1 MSRDSLSQITTRRTP
16 QREQA
21 DPREV
26 KNYAGGYVFQAA
38 DGSALDRFLTIGTEG
53 GTFYA
58 DEKNLTR
65 VAAGRVLNMAR
76 DGNPLLIER
85 ATAISQAGRAPRNNP
100 ALFAMAAAA
109 GLGPPGY
116 RAQALAALPLVARTG
131 SHLLTWAG
139 YAEQFRGWGPAMT
152 KAVGSWYNGKDLPEV
167 VYQVLK
173 YKQREGWAQRDLMR
187 LAHFGRTPV
196 TGGRRLFYDYVMKGT
211 WPRMWL
217 DWGGEIPELLGAYR
231 QIWSTTD
238 PRYWARIIEDY
249 NGTRSTSKLTHEM
262 LPSEALARPE
272 VWEALLFTGLPA
284 GTLIRRLGQMTKL
297 GVVAPFSNATLEVT
311 RRLTDSAGLA
321 RARIHPIEI
330 LLASKTYAS
339 GHGTRGQD
347 TWNPVAQVIDAMSD
361 GFYAAFGG
369 AEPSGKRFNLAV
381 DVSGSMAHPAGGL
394 GLSCREV
401 AAAMA
406 LATAASEPNHVITG
420 FCDGPYPSR
429 WSRINGMGSGIAPL
443 PISPRQRIDDVLH
456 AMDRI
461 KMGGTNCALPMIW
474 AEQGALAIDV
484 FTIITDNE
492 TWAGDI
498 HPMQALRRYR
508 EVSGID
514 AKLVVVAVTPTNF
527 SIADPADL
535 GSLDISGFDAAV
547 PRLVSNFA
555 RGWDER
561 PAA

>member
-1 MSRDSLSQITTRRTP
+1 MPDSLSQITTRRTP

-26 KNYAGGYVFQAA
+26 KNYAGGYVFETA
-38 DGSALDRFLTIGTEG
+38 DASALDRFLTIGTEG

-65 VAAGRVLNMAR
+65 VAAGRVLAMAR
-76 DGNPLLIER
+76 EGNPLLIER

-109 GLGPPGY
+109 GLGPPEY

-173 YKQREGWAQRDLMR
+173 YKSREGWAQRDLMR
-187 LAHFGRTPV
+187 LAHFGRTPQ
-196 TGGRRLFYDYVMKGT
+196 TGGRKLFYDYVMKGT
-211 WPRMWL
+211 WPDMWTT
-217 DWGGEIPELLGAYR
+217 GEVPELIGAYR
-231 QIWSTTD
+231 TIWNTTD
-238 PRYWARIIEDY
+238 PKHWARIITEY
-249 NGTRSTSKLTHEM
+249 NGGRTTGKLTHEM

-272 VWEALLFTGLPA
+272 VWEALLFTGLPT
-284 GTLIRRLGQMTKL
+284 GTMIKRLAQMTGL
-297 GVVAPFSNATLEVT
+297 GVISPFSNGTVEVA
-311 RRLTDSAGLA
+311 RRLTDQAGLA
-321 RARIHPIEI
+321 RARIHPVEL

-347 TWNPVAQVIDAMSD
+347 TWNPVPQVIDAMSD
-361 GFYAAFGG
+361 GFYLAFGG

-381 DVSGSMAHPAGGL
+381 DVSGSMTHPAGGL

-401 AAAMA
+401 AGAMA
-406 LATAASEPNHVITG
+406 LVIAASEPQHVITG
-420 FCDGPYPSR
+420 FCNGPYPSR
-429 WSRINGMGSGIAPL
+429 WTSINGMGSGIAPL
-443 PISPRQRIDDVLH
+443 PVSPRQRLDDVLH

-461 KMGGTNCALPMIW
+461 PMGGTNCALPMIW
-474 AEQGALAIDV
+474 AEKEGLDIDV

-498 HPMQALRRYR
+498 HPVQALRRYR

-514 AKLVVVAVTPTNF
+514 AKLIVVAVTPTSF

-535 GSLDISGFDAAV
+535 GTLDISGFDSAV
-547 PRLVSNFA
+547 PRLISNFA
-555 RGWDER
+555 GGRLG
-561 PAA
+561 